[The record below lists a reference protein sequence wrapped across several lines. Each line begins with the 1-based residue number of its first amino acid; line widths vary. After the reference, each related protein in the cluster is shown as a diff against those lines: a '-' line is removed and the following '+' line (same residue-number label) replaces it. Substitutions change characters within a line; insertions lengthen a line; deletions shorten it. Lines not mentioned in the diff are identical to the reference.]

1 MSQDAAGSP
10 ESRWKR
16 RMALFGSTCN
26 DLGLGDRF
34 TRADEA
40 AQRRQARHRL
50 TTGVGAFCGTLAI
63 VIGSTQ
69 LGKHY
74 WKESANV
81 SGRWAAEVLAF
92 VSRGLVAMGHKA
104 MLVEFGLI
112 AVTLLCVF
120 YGYYSH
126 NHHEWLLSRYV
137 AERYRS
143 LPFTLLISP
152 TLWRRTEPGVGEL
165 RSTIAHDLNEL
176 GEVHRDG
183 LKDIAHTDEPP
194 AIPRPEECE
203 RADPEL
209 TARLVPHYLERR
221 LKPQIHYFRTALEK
235 HKRRMFENP
244 VFLPVVFLG
253 SVFFVLLH
261 LAFETAAEMME
272 DSPDRARTFE
282 GLSGLMLL
290 ISVVIPVVWA
300 GIRTWRAANEF
311 SRNAARSHARLALL
325 NHYARTLEAEPPQAA
340 PDSFDVF
347 RVLALTE
354 NLLRNEQQEWLR
366 LMVEAEWY

>member
-69 LGKHY
+69 LGKPY
-74 WKESANV
+74 WEAGKDV
-81 SGRWAAEVLAF
+81 SGRRAAEFLAL
-92 VSRGLVAMGHKA
+92 VSRLFVAMSEWA
-104 MLVEFGLI
+104 MPAEFFLVG
-112 AVTLLCVF
+112 VTLICVF
-120 YGYYSH
+120 LGHYSH
-126 NHHEWLLSRYV
+126 NHHEWLLSRHV

-152 TLWRRTEPGVGEL
+152 TLWRRTEPGAGEL
-165 RSTIAHDLNEL
+165 RSTVAHDLNEL
-176 GEVHRDG
+176 AEVHRDR

-221 LKPQIHYFRTALEK
+221 LKPQIRYFREALEK
-235 HKRRMFENP
+235 QKHRWFENP
-244 VFLPVVFLG
+244 VFLPLVFL
-253 SVFFVLLH
+253 SSIVFVLLH
-261 LAFETAAEMME
+261 LAFETAETMAEGRPVE
-272 DSPDRARTFE
+272 KTTFA
-282 GLSGLMLL
+282 GLSALMLL

-325 NHYARTLEAEPPQAA
+325 NAYAGSLEPEPPKAA